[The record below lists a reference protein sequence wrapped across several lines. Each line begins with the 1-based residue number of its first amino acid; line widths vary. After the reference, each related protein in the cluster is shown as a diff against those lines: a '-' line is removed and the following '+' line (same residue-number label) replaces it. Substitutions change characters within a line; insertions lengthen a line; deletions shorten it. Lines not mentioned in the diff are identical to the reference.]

1 MGQWGHCST
10 RCLRELGLALFNK
23 QRLAG
28 LGSVDVC
35 QSGVCVESDV
45 CIYPLTAWCGETH
58 FIIALAGASVKS
70 AQLWDSLAG
79 LGKIPLKHDMH
90 PSFQCS
96 SLWGLYPGHLRVFD
110 LPCVYYGIRLKS
122 QDFFSCLAHW
132 WHLICNNTEHC
143 VISSSKFTCC

>member
-70 AQLWDSLAG
+70 AQL
-79 LGKIPLKHDMH
+79 
-90 PSFQCS
+90 
-96 SLWGLYPGHLRVFD
+96 
-110 LPCVYYGIRLKS
+110 
-122 QDFFSCLAHW
+122 
-132 WHLICNNTEHC
+132 
-143 VISSSKFTCC
+143 